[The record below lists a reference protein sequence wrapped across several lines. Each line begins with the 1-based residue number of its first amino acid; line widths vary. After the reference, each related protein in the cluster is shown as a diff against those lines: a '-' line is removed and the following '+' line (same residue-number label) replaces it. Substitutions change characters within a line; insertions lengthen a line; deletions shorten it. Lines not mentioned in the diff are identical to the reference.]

1 MKKIIVIEE
10 KTNKRIWVDDCFG
23 WESMDKAEMAITYH
37 GYCERNRETAYDGNI
52 LIWVY
57 KP

>member
-10 KTNKRIWVDDCFG
+10 KTNKKVWVDDNFG
-23 WESMDKAEMAITYH
+23 WESMDKAEMAITHY
-37 GYCERNRETAYDGNI
+37 GYYERKRERSYDGNI